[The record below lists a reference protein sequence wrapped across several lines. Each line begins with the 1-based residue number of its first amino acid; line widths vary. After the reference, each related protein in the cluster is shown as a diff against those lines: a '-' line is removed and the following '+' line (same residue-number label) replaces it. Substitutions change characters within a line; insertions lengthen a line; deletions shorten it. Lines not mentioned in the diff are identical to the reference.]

1 MKTKSLILTAVVV
14 VSAAIAVAV
23 VISTPH
29 PQKAEASGQP
39 PATSGVPSVIPPEGV
54 TLVPGVADI
63 TLMPIAAEASS
74 FKVSSA
80 AAAIALAPKDKTP
93 LPPTAVLA
101 SVTIGATIA
110 PPGQPTKGYAN
121 IKDRPAWVVTFT
133 FPEPIDVRVGIP
145 IDRSGTATTYEPIMM
160 SHDNIIIDAQTGEFL
175 WGFSTK

>member
-1 MKTKSLILTAVVV
+1 VKTRLLILTAIVVA
-14 VSAAIAVAV
+14 SAAVAV
-23 VISTPH
+23 AVIISTSH
-29 PQKAEASGQP
+29 TAKAEASGP
-39 PATSGVPSVIPPEGV
+39 PVTTGVPSVVPPEGV

-63 TLMPIAAEASS
+63 TLMPIAAEANS

-80 AAAIALAPKDKTP
+80 EGAIALAPKEKTP

-110 PPGQPTKGYAN
+110 PPGESTKGYAN

-133 FPEPIDVRVGIP
+133 YPEPIDVRVACAVETSASHAP
-145 IDRSGTATTYEPIMM
+145 YEPLLM
-160 SHDNIIIDAQTGEFL
+160 SHDNIIIDAETGEFL

>member
-1 MKTKSLILTAVVV
+1 MSQTLR
-14 VSAAIAVAV
+14 
-23 VISTPH
+23 
-29 PQKAEASGQP
+29 AEASGSP
-39 PATSGVPSVIPPEGV
+39 VPAEVPSVIPPEGV

-74 FKVSSA
+74 FKVSSG

-110 PPGQPTKGYAN
+110 PPGQSTKGYAN
-121 IKDRPAWVVTFT
+121 IKDRPAWVVTYT
-133 FPEPIDVRVGIP
+133 FPEPIDVRVGVVP
-145 IDRSGTATTYEPIMM
+145 VDRSGGTPRPYEPIMM
-160 SHDNIIIDAQTGEFL
+160 SHDNIIIDAQTGKFL